1 MIPSI
6 GKLAVHI
13 SKFDTNQANKNK
25 WKQGRYEAMEYYKGN
40 TNEFTS
46 QYFSASTLS
55 KVVTGNVNV
64 TKRVID
70 RISLVYMTP
79 PKRLYTRED
88 IPDLFVNKDLKLQR
102 LERVTNL
109 LDGVLF
115 KPCWR
120 LDAEGKGSIEYDI
133 IWDYEPIWFEDADPL
148 KPSAIIYPIS
158 KKASV
163 MDITPELWAYW
174 DSENHFTFDS
184 DGKQYTQDDNPEMIN
199 PYGRLPFVEC
209 YREGKPEMDYLDT
222 NACNDLIAT
231 NLEINVAETNKAANV
246 MFQSFGYLFVNG
258 AGIDKDTMQIG
269 QDKINYLGVDGT
281 ISIVSPPNAIP
292 ALDESIKSSYKM
304 LAQNY
309 HLPTTFVEGTT
320 AESGISIRLRGQE
333 LSDDRKSDITR
344 WRNIEYELFEL
355 EQLIIAVELG
365 QDAGDL
371 EDVDFSESVEILSPQ
386 EQREKWE
393 WELSHNLI
401 DKADILMQQNPD
413 LTREEAEELLA
424 EKKTTFGEPEV
435 VETPENT
442 LLQALAKPVE

>member
-1 MIPSI
+1 MIPNM
-6 GKLAVHI
+6 GELAI
-13 SKFDTNQANKNK
+13 QINKWDIAQQRKNK
-25 WKQGRYEAMEYYKGN
+25 WKQERYEAMEYYKGN

-46 QYFSASTLS
+46 KYFSTSTLS

-64 TKRVID
+64 CKRVID

-79 PKRLYTRED
+79 PTRLYTRED
-88 IPDLFVNKDLKLQR
+88 LPDLFIDKDMKLQR
-102 LERVTNL
+102 LERITNL
-109 LDGVLF
+109 LDSVLL

-120 LDAEGKGSIEYDI
+120 MGEDGGHIEYDI
-133 IWDYEPIWFEDADPL
+133 IWDFEPIFEDDPL
-148 KPSAIIYPIS
+148 NPSAIIYPIT
-158 KKASV
+158 KKATV
-163 MDITPELWAYW
+163 LDTTPEQWAYW
-174 DSENHFTFDS
+174 DSENHFVFDQE
-184 DGKQYTQDDNPEMIN
+184 GKMYTNDDNPDMLN

-209 YREGKPEMDYLDT
+209 YREGKPEMNYLDT
-222 NACNDLIAT
+222 FASTDLIAT
-231 NLEINVAETNKAANV
+231 NLEINVAETNKNANV
-246 MFQSFGYLFVNG
+246 MFQSFGYMFVNG

-320 AESGISIRLRGQE
+320 AESGVALRMRNQE
-333 LSDDRKSDITR
+333 LQDDRKSDITR
-344 WRNIEYELFEL
+344 WRDIEFKLFEL
-355 EQLIIAVELG
+355 EQLMIAVELG

-371 EDVDFSESVEILSPQ
+371 EDVDFSESVDMLSPQ

-393 WELSHNLI
+393 WELSKGMI
-401 DKADILMQQNPD
+401 DVADILMQQNPD